1 MLDSRVIGGF
11 FLGGGLAYLFC
22 ALAIDA
28 VSHSAVHIIDEV
40 RRQFREIA
48 GIWDG
53 TAKPDYTRCVDIAT
67 GAALKNMLLPGSI
80 AVVAPVVVGIV
91 LGREALAGMLMGAT
105 LCGVLLAL
113 FMSNSGGAWDNAKK
127 AIEEDG
133 KGTESHKAAVIGD
146 TVGDPLK
153 DTAGPLAQH
162 PHQADE
168 HRGAAVCAHALTKR
182 PAEPAS
188 PFLQSDGGALPA
200 WGGRRCIRGRQPLIK
215 GPPGSPAGRGASRAH
230 RPRRRAFC
238 APPRPRPRGPCR

>member
-153 DTAGPLAQH
+153 DTAGPSLN
-162 PHQADE
+162 
-168 HRGAAVCAHALTKR
+168 
-182 PAEPAS
+182 
-188 PFLQSDGGALPA
+188 
-200 WGGRRCIRGRQPLIK
+200 ILIK
-215 GPPGSPAGRGASRAH
+215 LMSIVALL
-230 RPRRRAFC
+230 F
-238 APPRPRPRGPCR
+238 APML

>member
-1 MLDSRVIGGF
+1 MDAYGPIADNAGGIAQMTGLPDEVREITDKLDAVGNTTAAIGKGFSIGSAALTALALLSSYTSSAGLEFINVLDSRVIGGF

-153 DTAGPLAQH
+153 DTAGPSLN
-162 PHQADE
+162 
-168 HRGAAVCAHALTKR
+168 
-182 PAEPAS
+182 
-188 PFLQSDGGALPA
+188 
-200 WGGRRCIRGRQPLIK
+200 ILIK
-215 GPPGSPAGRGASRAH
+215 LMSIVALL
-230 RPRRRAFC
+230 F
-238 APPRPRPRGPCR
+238 APML